1 MNSKVMIVCT
11 VLAVAVLLQSTPADA
26 TWGSCASIWK
36 TVDGVGIV
44 STVYK
49 CCVKHDC
56 VHILSTDSMS

>member
-1 MNSKVMIVCT
+1 MNSKVMITCII
-11 VLAVAVLLQSTPADA
+11 LAVAVILQSTPADA

-49 CCVKHDC
+49 CG
-56 VHILSTDSMS
+56 L